1 MSKLR
6 TITLIALFLAA
17 FGTANAQTLK
27 MDGASAAGVDARP
40 TRGMSQ
46 TSVQSKFASPTAV
59 RSPVGNPPISR
70 WEYQDFVVYFEFD
83 KVIHA
88 VTKR

>member
-27 MDGASAAGVDARP
+27 MDGTSAAAGDARP

-46 TSVQSKFASPTAV
+46 TSVQSKFGSPRAI
-59 RSPVGNPPISR
+59 RSPVGEPPITR
-70 WEYQDFVVYFEFD
+70 WEYQDFIVYFEFD

-88 VTKR
+88 VAKR

>member
-6 TITLIALFLAA
+6 TITLIALFLVA

-27 MDGASAAGVDARP
+27 MDGASGVDARP

-46 TSVQSKFASPTAV
+46 TRVQSKYGSPTSV
-59 RSPVGNPPISR
+59 RSPVGNPPITR
-70 WEYQDFVVYFEFD
+70 WEYQDFIVYFEFD

>member
-6 TITLIALFLAA
+6 TITLIALLLAA

-27 MDGASAAGVDARP
+27 MDGASATVDARP

-46 TSVQSKFASPTAV
+46 ASVQSKFGSPEAI
-59 RSPVGNPPISR
+59 RSPVGNPPITR
-70 WEYQDFVVYFEFD
+70 WEYREFVVYFEFD

>member
-27 MDGASAAGVDARP
+27 MDGASAAVDARP

-46 TSVQSKFASPTAV
+46 ASVQSKFGSPEAV

-70 WEYQDFVVYFEFD
+70 WEYQEFIVYFEHD